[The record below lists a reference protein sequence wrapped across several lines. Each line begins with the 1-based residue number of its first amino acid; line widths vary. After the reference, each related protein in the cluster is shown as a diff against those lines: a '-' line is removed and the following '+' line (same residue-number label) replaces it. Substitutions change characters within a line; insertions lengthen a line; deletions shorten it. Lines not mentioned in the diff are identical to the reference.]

1 MTISSHAS
9 KLETRQSQPTQF
21 AGDNATTEDQVFY
34 FQISLALGQGPLQKF
49 LVSIQGGLVLLNCRI
64 PALSLTHTHTLS
76 LYPSMWLE
84 KDLLLS
90 RSSSAAIQAFE
101 AKLPAT
107 TRRIA
112 VAKYSFSRQPR
123 RVQSFGA
130 NLAPILLRLPAQVPL
145 ATSGHNRTFLSSIM

>member
-1 MTISSHAS
+1 MTIRFHAS

-21 AGDNATTEDQVFY
+21 AGDNATTEDRVFY
-34 FQISLALGQGPLQKF
+34 FQISLALGQGPLQKY

-64 PALSLTHTHTLS
+64 PALSLSHTLS

-101 AKLPAT
+101 TKLPAT
-107 TRRIA
+107 TRRTA